1 MAENDQNESE
11 QLDVLTSVLPEVIS
25 AFRRLDSDGKQRLFQ
40 TIGTVFN
47 LTPGTRATTV
57 ESIPI
62 SSTAAASDRF
72 SRDRTISPK
81 EFLMKKQPRT
91 DVERVACL
99 AYYLTNYREQPHF
112 KTLDISKLN
121 TEAAQ
126 VKFSNPAHAVDN
138 ATKYGYLA
146 PGIKGSKQLSAGGEL
161 YVEALPDRDAASAAM
176 ASTRRPRRRAKRP
189 TRK

>member
-1 MAENDQNESE
+1 MSENDRNDSA
-11 QLDVLTSVLPEVIS
+11 QLDLLTSILPEVIS
-25 AFRRLDSDGKQRLFQ
+25 AFRRLDFDGKQKLFQ
-40 TIGTVFN
+40 TIATVFN
-47 LTPGTRATTV
+47 LTLGTRATTA

-62 SSTAAASDRF
+62 SSTAPASDRF

-99 AYYLTNYREQPHF
+99 AYYLTNYRDQPHF

-121 TEAAQ
+121 TEAAE
-126 VKFSNPAHAVDN
+126 VKFSNPAQAVDN

-146 PGIKGSKQLSAGGEL
+146 PGTKGSKQLSGGGEL
-161 YVEALPDRDAASAAM
+161 YVEALPDRDAASAAL
-176 ASTRRPRRRAKRP
+176 ASTRRSRRRAKRT